1 MTMMQIKYGSET
13 KMIER
18 DSAIGSKTKWKK
30 TKDVIMQSMKKMKKN
45 EEKKICG
52 RIN

>member
-30 TKDVIMQSMKKMKKN
+30 TKDVIMQSKKKMKKMKK
-45 EEKKICG
+45 KKYVVV
-52 RIN
+52 